1 MSEFKTLVEN
11 ILKEY
16 NVSLNEEDKENDID
30 YVRSQVKAWEDE
42 IFRQENAD
50 DFYYSNGGYSS
61 DSRQLAYW
69 KNKLEKL
76 ERASR
81 TPEENARIDAEKA
94 AREEKARKEY
104 EEWKKEEERK
114 RQEEMDKADK
124 EWHYNEGDIVKDKKT
139 GKEWIVDRMF
149 RKYDDKDHKF
159 YYDYYLLGFGDNAKD
174 EYGLTNRWRSGNFPL
189 NRQDLFE
196 PVSKK

>member
-1 MSEFKTLVEN
+1 MSEFKALVEN

-61 DSRQLAYW
+61 DSCQLAYW
-69 KNKLEKL
+69 KDKLEKL

-114 RQEEMDKADK
+114 HQEEMDKADK
-124 EWHYNEGDIVKDKKT
+124 EWHYNEGDVVRDKQT
-139 GKEWIVDRMF
+139 GQEWIVERMS
-149 RKYDDKDHKF
+149 RKYDDYEHKF
-159 YYDYYLLGFGDNAKD
+159 YYDYYLKGIGDNAKD
-174 EYGLTNRWRSGNFPL
+174 KYGFDNHRRSGNFPL
-189 NRQDLFE
+189 NRQDLYE